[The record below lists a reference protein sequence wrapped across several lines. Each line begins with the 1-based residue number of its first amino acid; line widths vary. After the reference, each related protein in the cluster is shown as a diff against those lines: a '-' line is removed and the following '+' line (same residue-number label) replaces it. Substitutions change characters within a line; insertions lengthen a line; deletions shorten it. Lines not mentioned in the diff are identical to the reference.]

1 MKLPKVDLN
10 LFVVFDTVYT
20 ERNLTRAARILHIT
34 QPAVSNALK
43 RLRVAFGDP
52 LFVRTP
58 RGVAPTPVA
67 DNIAD
72 RVKEALNM
80 LSMSLAEGEK
90 FTPRRSEKVFALA
103 VHEGIEQIDRQIVDR
118 IPAHV
123 LKRVEDMALA
133 RAGHAGDDDHM
144 GQ

>member
-43 RLRVAFGDP
+43 RLRAAFGDP

-67 DNIAD
+67 GGG
-72 RVKEALNM
+72 V
-80 LSMSLAEGEK
+80 
-90 FTPRRSEKVFALA
+90 T
-103 VHEGIEQIDRQIVDR
+103 
-118 IPAHV
+118 
-123 LKRVEDMALA
+123 
-133 RAGHAGDDDHM
+133 
-144 GQ
+144 